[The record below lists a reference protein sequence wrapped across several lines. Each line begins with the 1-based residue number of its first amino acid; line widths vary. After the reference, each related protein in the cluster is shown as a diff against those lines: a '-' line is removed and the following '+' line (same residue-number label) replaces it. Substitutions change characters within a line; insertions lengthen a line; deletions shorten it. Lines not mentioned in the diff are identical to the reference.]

1 VSLPVLRSALYVP
14 GSRPELFEKAL
25 GGEADAVIV
34 DLEDAVVPS
43 RKAEA
48 RAAAADLVESR
59 QAKPVFVRVN
69 GIGSGLV
76 QDDVAAIAGPGLAG
90 IRLPK
95 VESAGD
101 VASVAALLEAAGLD
115 AGVWC
120 LIESALGLERAFEI
134 AGAESTV
141 GIALGEA
148 DLRAS
153 LRVDAALG
161 LDYARSRCVVAAR
174 AAGLPSPVQSVYPD
188 VRDQESL
195 RSSSERGKA
204 LGFFGRAAVHPAQ
217 VGTINDVFTPTEGEL
232 QAARELTAALDDALL
247 GDVGAVALPDGRF
260 VDRAVA
266 ERARQTVALAE
277 RLEGTRR

>member
-1 VSLPVLRSALYVP
+1 MLRSVLYVP

-25 GGEADAVIV
+25 WGEADAVIV
-34 DLEDAVVPS
+34 DLEDAVAPS

-48 RAAAADLVESR
+48 RAAAADLVASR

-69 GIGSGLV
+69 GIRSGLV

-95 VESAGD
+95 VESAAD
-101 VASVAALLEAAGLD
+101 VASVTTFLKEAGLD
-115 AGVWC
+115 ARVWC

-134 AGAESTV
+134 AGAEGTAGV
-141 GIALGEA
+141 ALGEA

-153 LRVDAALG
+153 LRVDADLG

-188 VRDQESL
+188 VRDREGL

-232 QAARELTAALDDALL
+232 RAARELTAALDDALL
-247 GDVGAVALPDGRF
+247 GHVGAVALPDGRF

-266 ERARQTVALAE
+266 EQARETLALAE

>member
-1 VSLPVLRSALYVP
+1 MSVPVLRSALYVP

-34 DLEDAVVPS
+34 DLEDAVAPS

-48 RAAAADLVESR
+48 RDAAADLVRSPR
-59 QAKPVFVRVN
+59 AKPVFVRVN

-76 QDDVAAIAGPGLAG
+76 KDDVAAIAGPGLTG

-101 VASVAALLEAAGLD
+101 VASVADLLKEAGLD

-134 AGAESTV
+134 AAAEWTT

-148 DLRAS
+148 DLQAS
-153 LRVDAALG
+153 LRVDTAGG

-174 AAGLPSPVQSVYPD
+174 AAGLPSPLQSVYTD
-188 VRDQESL
+188 VHDREGL
-195 RSSSERGKA
+195 RRSSERGKA

-217 VGTINDVFTPTEGEL
+217 VGTINEVFTPTEEEL
-232 QAARELTAALDDALL
+232 RAARELTAALDDALV
-247 GDVGAVALPDGRF
+247 GEVGAVALPDGRF
-260 VDRAVA
+260 IDRAVA
-266 ERARQTVALAE
+266 EQARQTVALAE
-277 RLEGTRR
+277 RLEGARR